1 MERDSLLDS
10 GLWPDSG
17 LGIDQALVH
26 VSIRVSVT
34 LYACDEDRRMAGPGS
49 PADEETALSV
59 ALAAE
64 ITDALVAHGLVDSR
78 EDTST

>member
-1 MERDSLLDS
+1 M
-10 GLWPDSG
+10 
-17 LGIDQALVH
+17 
-26 VSIRVSVT
+26 SVT
-34 LYACDEDRRMAGPGS
+34 LYARDEDRKMAGPGS